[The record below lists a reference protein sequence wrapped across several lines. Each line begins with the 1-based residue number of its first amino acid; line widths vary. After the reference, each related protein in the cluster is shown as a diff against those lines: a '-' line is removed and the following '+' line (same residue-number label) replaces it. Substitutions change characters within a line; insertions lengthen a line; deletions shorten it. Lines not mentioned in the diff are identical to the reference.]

1 MAKLIPLLAL
11 LCATPALAAPMGGSP
26 LVGTWTLILADV
38 ILADGKQVHD
48 YGDVPKG
55 LLIIDNTG
63 HYSLQIYDSH
73 RPKYA
78 TGDRNTGTLEE
89 YRGNVLGISTHF
101 GTIEVDTA
109 AHDFKLHVDTASFP
123 NQDGATQTRHYE
135 LKDNELSY
143 RVEPR
148 KDGSVPVSVWRR
160 LD

>member
-1 MAKLIPLLAL
+1 MAKLIPFLAL
-11 LCATPALAAPMGGSP
+11 LCATPALAMPMGDSP
-26 LVGTWTLILADV
+26 LAGTWTLVQADV
-38 ILADGKQVHD
+38 ILADGRQVHD
-48 YGDVPKG
+48 YGDAPKG
-55 LLIIDNTG
+55 LMIIDAKG

-78 TGDRNTGTLEE
+78 TGDRTTGTPEE
-89 YRGNVLGISTHF
+89 YRGNVLGISAHF
-101 GTIEVDTA
+101 GMIEVDTA

-135 LKDNELSY
+135 LKGSELSY

-148 KDGSVPVSVWRR
+148 KDGSVPISVWRR